1 MCFSVAMIKAI
12 WKRKDFL
19 VYISVYKP
27 LLREV
32 EAGTQARNPEEVT
45 KAGTIVE
52 GALLTVWFP

>member
-1 MCFSVAMIKAI
+1 MIKAI